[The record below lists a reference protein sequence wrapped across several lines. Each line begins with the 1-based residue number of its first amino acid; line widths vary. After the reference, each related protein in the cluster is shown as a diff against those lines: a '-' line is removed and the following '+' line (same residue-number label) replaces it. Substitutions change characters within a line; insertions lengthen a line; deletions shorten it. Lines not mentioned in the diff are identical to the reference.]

1 MNVDYVT
8 AQGFA
13 GTKGMKPEAAAFW
26 EDVLARMAKDPERQK
41 LLERN
46 LWANAYMNSEEMS
59 RYYQSEFV
67 KL

>member
-1 MNVDYVT
+1 
-8 AQGFA
+8 
-13 GTKGMKPEAAAFW
+13 MKPEAAAFW